1 MIHSAREFWAV
12 FHGMVLGSIFL
23 LSFSGVLVGLYGF
36 RPDWLTPQG
45 IRHRIRLLKIGTIA
59 MAIASWLTVI
69 TGTYIVYPWYRA
81 KPPEGV
87 ANLLDYPRS
96 YLLSVPD
103 LVIFHTFGMEW
114 KEHVAW
120 FSPILATVVAYLV
133 WHFSDQIAENLK
145 LRNAI
150 AAVFIIS
157 FSAAAIAGLFGAFI
171 AKAAPIL

>member
-1 MIHSAREFWAV
+1 
-12 FHGMVLGSIFL
+12 MVLGSLFL
-23 LSFSGVLVGLYGF
+23 LSFSGVMVGLYSL
-36 RPDWLTPQG
+36 RSDLMTPRG
-45 IRHRIRLLKIGTIA
+45 VIHRIRLLKIGTVA
-59 MAIASWLTVI
+59 MAITSWLTVI

-87 ANLLDYPRS
+87 SNLLDYPRS
-96 YLLSVPD
+96 YLLSVPN
-103 LVIFHTFGMEW
+103 LAIFHTLGMEW

-120 FSPILATVVAYLV
+120 FSPILATVVAYMI
-133 WHFSDQIAENLK
+133 WRFGDQIADHLT

-150 AAVFIIS
+150 AVLFVVS

>member
-1 MIHSAREFWAV
+1 
-12 FHGMVLGSIFL
+12 MVA
-23 LSFSGVLVGLYGF
+23 LYGL
-36 RPDWLTPQG
+36 RSDLLTPRGVSQ
-45 IRHRIRLLKIGTIA
+45 RIRLLKFGTVA
-59 MAIASWLTVI
+59 MAIVSWLTVI

-81 KPPEGV
+81 KPPQEV
-87 ANLLDYPRS
+87 SNLLEYPRS

-120 FSPILATVVAYLV
+120 FSPILATVVAYV
-133 WHFSDQIAENLK
+133 IWHFSDQIAENLK

-150 AAVFIIS
+150 AVFFIIS

-171 AKAAPIL
+171 SKAAPIL